1 MGKTSSFKC
10 KICDFNTTTQNKL
23 DRHLNTQKH
32 KLNLKKYNKNNINKK
47 QSPYSCNCGK
57 QYVYK
62 GPYDKHI
69 IKCSKYNS
77 NKNDISN
84 NENIIMEQNTNTS
97 ENTKIIN
104 KQEHNTNTK
113 TTYQDH
119 KIINIQLFVCD
130 DVADSSIIKKYVEQI
145 EILMIELA
153 RRYPQ
158 YNINLIPVNLKRNIE
173 DEFAGIVEPCIFN
186 EEKYKPIR
194 KCVIELTKEFDRTQP
209 TWRSVDTIR
218 ANYINILQ
226 STVRDL
232 KRIID
237 SKENGKNDNEMLSSS
252 DDSSDDE
259 HESGN

>member
-1 MGKTSSFKC
+1 MAKTNSFEC
-10 KICDFNTTTQNKL
+10 KICEFNTTTQNKL

-32 KLNLKKYNKNNINKK
+32 KLNFKKYNKNNNKVNG
-47 QSPYSCNCGK
+47 PFSCDCGK

-62 GPYDKHI
+62 GSFEKHQKICNKKQLKEKDDIKETNKDKNEI
-69 IKCSKYNS
+69 I
-77 NKNDISN
+77 
-84 NENIIMEQNTNTS
+84 ER
-97 ENTKIIN
+97 
-104 KQEHNTNTK
+104 KQTIPKTNTK